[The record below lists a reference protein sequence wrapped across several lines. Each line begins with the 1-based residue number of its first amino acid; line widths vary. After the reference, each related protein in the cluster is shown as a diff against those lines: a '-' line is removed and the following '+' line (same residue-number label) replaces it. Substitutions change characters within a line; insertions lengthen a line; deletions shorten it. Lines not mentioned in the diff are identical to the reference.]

1 MKEIDENSFDDEEN
15 SLKNKMIT
23 KNSINEFISVLNS
36 KKYFYVQIT
45 ELKQT
50 YIILEKY
57 SFEKINEMLEASPEE
72 NVVFIYDKK
81 VAYSPKQS
89 LRLSKRS
96 IKRSSIQ
103 RSSKNSSFSSSYK
116 NEKMKNLNEAIIN
129 TDINEPNIDTNI
141 DTNIDN
147 NINLDENI
155 KTETPDNNN
164 NQEEYIFNNNRNN
177 SIGRV
182 NKNSNNSMNNKCT
195 LYKWIFHFYL
205 FIGIIIFIDFLTFIF
220 SKNIDSAYKWVS
232 FLLFISL
239 LYLGYSG
246 LKNKNG
252 NEKNFLFKGNILLL
266 INYGVL
272 ILTIFC
278 LMSLFYLENIDIFD
292 NLMILIY
299 FTTII
304 IEAIYILYYDIIQKV
319 IFTDVIDNNKHFE
332 EYNKNSLTIQL
343 MEVT

>member
-15 SLKNKMIT
+15 SIKNKMIAR
-23 KNSINEFISVLNS
+23 NSINQFISVLNS

-50 YIILEKY
+50 YFTIQKY
-57 SFEKINEMLEASPEE
+57 SFIKIIEMIEASPEE
-72 NVVFIYDKK
+72 NVVFIFDKE
-81 VAYSPKQS
+81 VACSPKQS
-89 LRLSKRS
+89 LRLTKSS
-96 IKRSSIQ
+96 IKRSSN
-103 RSSKNSSFSSSYK
+103 NSSFSNSSK
-116 NEKMKNLNEAIIN
+116 NEKMKNLEEAIIN
-129 TDINEPNIDTNI
+129 TDINEPNIDTNF

-147 NINLDENI
+147 NFNLDENI
-155 KTETPDNNN
+155 KTESPYYNN

-182 NKNSNNSMNNKCT
+182 NKNSNNSINNKCT

-205 FIGIIIFIDFLTFIF
+205 IIGIIIFIHFLTFIF
-220 SKNIDSAYKWVS
+220 SKNIDSVYKWAS

-252 NEKNFLFKGNILLL
+252 NEKNFLFNGNNLLW
-266 INYGVL
+266 INFGVL

-278 LMSLFYLENIDIFD
+278 LVSLFSLDNKDIFD

-304 IEAIYILYYDIIQKV
+304 IEAIYILYYDVIKKV
-319 IFTDVIDNNKHFE
+319 IFMDVIDNNKHFE
-332 EYNKNSLTIQL
+332 EYNKNSLAIQL

>member
-141 DTNIDN
+141 N
-147 NINLDENI
+147 NNVNLDENI

-182 NKNSNNSMNNKCT
+182 NKNSNNSINNKCT

-205 FIGIIIFIDFLTFIF
+205 IIGIIIFIHFLAFIF

-252 NEKNFLFKGNILLL
+252 NEKNFLFNGNNLLW

-272 ILTIFC
+272 ISTIFC
-278 LMSLFYLENIDIFD
+278 LVCLFSLENKDIFD

-304 IEAIYILYYDIIQKV
+304 IEAIYILYYDVIKKV
-319 IFTDVIDNNKHFE
+319 IFMDIIDNNKHFE
-332 EYNKNSLTIQL
+332 EYNKNSLSIQL
-343 MEVT
+343 MDVT